1 MSALSQ
7 HGRLLRLHT
16 ALDPDHLVV
25 HDATIWESLGPGTDA
40 DLEPPPRL
48 AHPAGGGEPEAAVG
62 FCIEIVALAAD
73 RALDLSTLP
82 GSPALLEMQLPDGT
96 HRPFHGLVSE
106 AGWVGGDG
114 GLAHARL
121 LLEPWLAWLRHSRE
135 AWVFHEADVVEIVD
149 QVFRRERPGWL
160 PPAWRWDLADA
171 AALPRR
177 GCCVQAHESDL
188 AFVERLLLEEGL
200 CHWFEHEADPQA
212 PGLGRHRLVIADHA
226 GAFAT
231 NPQPQVRLA
240 PGGGAPGEDLL
251 TSWST
256 RHRLGCTALRWASRD
271 DRSAGLRPVAAG
283 TEGSPGM
290 PRLEGVDVAEGYAY
304 PTRAHGEHRV
314 HGRLDALAAAAT
326 RCHARGGWRQ
336 AAAGTSFTLCDHA
349 RHEGPDTPRE
359 RFVVTAS
366 WHRVHNDLPTGAPAA
381 RQARAGAGPG
391 HRCELLARPAAL
403 APRPLALDESGRPEL
418 RVLGSGDA
426 PGPTSA
432 LVVGDGSPVTTD
444 RDHRVQLQY
453 PWQRGRHSCVGLA
466 SPHGDNAS
474 AAARPGGW
482 VRVATPVAGD
492 DWGGVHPPR
501 AGQEA
506 LVAFIGGRHDRA
518 LVLGLLYGTA
528 AGDAGL
534 GAEGTAAPWRPEP
547 AAGEPPPGPANDGR
561 FAGWRS
567 RTLQAS
573 GAADGEGNQLVFDD
587 SPGAERVEL
596 ASDTAA
602 TRLQLGRMR
611 HQQDGRPL
619 APRGEGLDLRTDAC
633 GALRAGAGLL
643 LSAHAR
649 PGSQEAGQQLDAA
662 ETITRLQAAQAIVGP
677 LGQEAAAHAAGPAD
691 VPALDAL
698 CTRLA
703 TAARAAPVAWTQ
715 PDLLLAAPGA
725 VLLGSSGHR
734 VDAVDGSIERVAAR
748 LQHLAA
754 RDLGVVAG
762 DGLQFFAA
770 GAGTPGGAAL
780 PALCLHA
787 AQGPVTLELAHDA
800 RLQASADARIA
811 SSEDTLELDGAQGLV
826 IEAGGATLHLGP
838 QGVRLAAPG
847 AVVLG
852 GAPVRFD
859 APGTPP
865 P

>member
-1 MSALSQ
+1 MTALSQ

-16 ALDPDHLVV
+16 ALGPERLVV
-25 HDATIWESLGPGTDA
+25 HDATIWESIGPGNDP

-48 AHPAGGGEPEAAVG
+48 AHPAGGGEHEAAVG

-82 GSPALLEMQLPDGT
+82 ASPALLEMQLPDGT
-96 HRPFHGLVSE
+96 QRPFHGLVSE

-114 GLAHARL
+114 GLAQVRL
-121 LLEPWLAWLRHSRE
+121 LLEPWLAWLRHTRE
-135 AWVFHEADVVEIVD
+135 AWVFHEADVVEIVE
-149 QVFRRERPGWL
+149 QVFTRQRPGWQ
-160 PPAWRWDLADA
+160 PPAWRWDLAEA

-231 NPQPQVRLA
+231 NPQPHVRLA
-240 PGGGAPGEDLL
+240 PGGGGPGEDLL

-271 DRSAGLRPVAAG
+271 DRSTRLRPVTAG
-283 TEGSPGM
+283 TQGSPGT

-304 PTRAHGEHRV
+304 PTREHGERRV
-314 HGRLDALAAAAT
+314 RDRLDALAAAAT
-326 RCHARGGWRQ
+326 RCHARGRWRQ
-336 AAAGTSFTLCDHA
+336 AAAGTSFTLCDH
-349 RHEGPDTPRE
+349 PRQRGQE
-359 RFVVTAS
+359 APRDRFVVTAS
-366 WHRVHNDLPTGAPAA
+366 WHRVHNDLPTGAPAT
-381 RQARAGAGPG
+381 RRADAGPG

-418 RVLGSGDA
+418 RVVGSGDTA
-426 PGPTSA
+426 GPTSA

-453 PWQRGRHSCVGLA
+453 AWQRGRHSALGLA

-474 AAARPGGW
+474 AAARTGGW

-506 LVAFIGGRHDRA
+506 LLAFVGGRQDRA
-518 LVLGLLYGTA
+518 LVLGVLYGTSA
-528 AGDAGL
+528 DEAGV
-534 GAEGTAAPWRPEP
+534 GTGGTTPPWRPEP
-547 AAGEPPPGPANDGR
+547 AAGDPAPGPANDGR

-567 RTLQAS
+567 RRLQAS
-573 GAADGEGNQLVFDD
+573 GAAAGDGNQLVFDD

-596 ASDTAA
+596 SSDAA
-602 TRLQLGRMR
+602 TTRLQLGRLR

-619 APRGEGLDLRTDAC
+619 VPRGEGLDLRTAAW

-649 PGSQEAGQQLDAA
+649 PGSQEAGQQLDAE
-662 ETITRLQAAQAIVGP
+662 ETTARLQAAQTIAGQ
-677 LGQEAAAHAAGPAD
+677 LGQEAAAHAAGPAP
-691 VPALDAL
+691 VPTLDAL

-715 PDLLLAAPGA
+715 PDLLLAAPGG
-725 VLLGSSGHR
+725 VLLGCSGHR
-734 VDAVDGSIERVAAR
+734 ADAVDGSAERVAGR
-748 LQHLAA
+748 LQHLAG
-754 RDLGVVAG
+754 RDLGLVAG
-762 DGLQFFAA
+762 RGLQCFAA
-770 GAGTPGGAAL
+770 GHMAPGAAVL
-780 PALCLHA
+780 PTLCLHA
-787 AQGPVTLELAHDA
+787 AQGPVTLELAREA
-800 RLQASADARIA
+800 RLQASGDVRLA
-811 SSEDTLELDGAQGLV
+811 SSEDSLELAGAQGLV

-838 QGVRLAAPG
+838 QGVRLGASG

-852 GAPVRFD
+852 GAPVRFE
-859 APGTPP
+859 APGTAPP
-865 P
+865 